1 MCEVH
6 QNIYPRYSQGLNE
19 SFRFK
24 HPVDEI
30 PQNGNKMFE
39 RPNHSQFVHINPTC
53 QGKSVKIQKN
63 HFHLHLISDSTGET
77 IQSVSRA
84 VTAQYTSANAVEH
97 VSPFI
102 SSETQLE
109 KVLSRVDSEPGIVL
123 FTMANESLANKIET
137 TCSELGIPAV
147 NLLRP
152 VIEVFQ
158 SYLGQQSSGRAG
170 AQHTLDKPYFKR
182 MDALNF
188 TMAHDDGQLCDDI
201 EEADIILIGIS
212 RTSKTPTAICLAQ
225 HGIKTI
231 NIPLYLES
239 ELPDVVLNAKSPLIV
254 ALVATPDRI
263 TQLRKNR
270 VLSFDSEIADDTYV
284 DRATIAEEIANSRKL
299 CKNNNWPMI
308 DVSKKSIEETAAEIL
323 TLYNDMKTIQQ
334 APENP

>member
-1 MCEVH
+1 M
-6 QNIYPRYSQGLNE
+6 G
-19 SFRFK
+19 
-24 HPVDEI
+24 
-30 PQNGNKMFE
+30 
-39 RPNHSQFVHINPTC
+39 
-53 QGKSVKIQKN
+53 
-63 HFHLHLISDSTGET
+63 
-77 IQSVSRA
+77 RA
-84 VTAQYTSANAVEH
+84 VTAQYTSANALEH
-97 VSPFI
+97 VSSFV
-102 SSETQLE
+102 SSEAQLE

-123 FTMANESLANKIET
+123 FTMADETLARKIET

-188 TMAHDDGQLCDDI
+188 AMAHDDGQLRDDI

-231 NIPLYLES
+231 NIPLHLES
-239 ELPDVVLNAKSPLIV
+239 ELPDAVVNARSPLIV

-263 TQLRKNR
+263 AQLRKNR
-270 VLSFDSEIADDTYV
+270 ILSFNSEIADDSYV

-323 TLYNDMKTIQQ
+323 ALYNDKK
-334 APENP
+334 NPSAGP